1 MQPVPVG
8 RWIAPVE
15 QPRVIE
21 AVVAARH
28 ELRRQHSEL
37 AFVGGEDRVVGTVRF
52 ERRRGH
58 VRFQVVR
65 LGPQEALLQRLDG
78 PVHHREGDPAADW
91 HGLHPAA
98 ELPNTIDPSNGWA
111 FNSNDWLYS
120 AAGPNSPKA
129 ANYPAYLDTAGES
142 YRTVHA
148 TRLLRAPRRWT
159 LDRLHTAAFVSALPS
174 FEVLV
179 PMLGSAWQS
188 LPASD
193 PRRARMAE
201 PIAALAAWDKRWGAA
216 SVPNTLAQFW
226 GDEIVRSV
234 AAHRWTVHA
243 NSFRHMER
251 LSADEKLDAFGRALD
266 RLQAQ
271 WGGWRVPW
279 GEINRFQRI
288 SSLIDP

>member
-8 RWIAPVE
+8 RWIAFAMMDRPVE
-15 QPRVIE
+15 ALQQSFLRTKADDLKSYMAASAFKANSSNNAVFADDKGEIAVLAPQFMPRR
-21 AVVAARH
+21 AN
-28 ELRRQHSEL
+28 
-37 AFVGGEDRVVGTVRF
+37 RF
-52 ERRRGH
+52 DYTRP
-58 VRFQVVR
+58 V
-65 LGPQEALLQRLDG
+65 DG
-78 PVHHREGDPAADW
+78 SDPAPDW

-129 ANYPAYLDTAGES
+129 AHYPAYLDTAGES

-148 TRLLRAPRRWT
+148 TRLLREPRRRT
-159 LDRLHTAAFVSALPS
+159 LDRLQTAAFDSAQPS

-179 PMLGSAWQS
+179 PMLVSAWQS

-201 PIAALAAWDKRWGAA
+201 PIATLAAWDKRWGVG
-216 SVPNTLAQFW
+216 SVSNTLAQFW
-226 GDEIVRSV
+226 GVVIVRVVS
-234 AAHRWTVHA
+234 ARKWADHD

-251 LSADEKLDAFGRALD
+251 LSPE
-266 RLQAQ
+266 
-271 WGGWRVPW
+271 
-279 GEINRFQRI
+279 
-288 SSLIDP
+288 